1 MNWEIVRTA
10 FLELL
15 LEKLEEQEES
25 FETFTDELI
34 QKLKEQGYEIDPAT
48 EVFLIQFTQRAIS
61 EVLKSLSDVVEIVA
75 DITEQDLG
83 PVVEEVIRHR
93 YPDGLNLSERLW
105 NWDAETRRGVAEII
119 SQGIRL
125 KRSAQGIAYE
135 IENYLRIHGKI
146 DDEIKEKWLK
156 RLEEVARA
164 SVRDLEARKK
174 LQRLLKRLEKDLN
187 KLKDELSIA
196 ERKSLIETIKKAI
209 EEGKE
214 ELIERAIKVFLQ
226 KQSLRRLKTITQ
238 TEMAHTFHRVQI
250 RATEK
255 DPYLVGYRWKLSK
268 AHPKPD
274 ICDVYANV
282 NYGLGKG
289 VWPKDKVP
297 KAKPHPHCLC
307 YLLPVYSRKKK
318 TPQNSPK
325 IDVEPLVKKH
335 KYLKALKELGY
346 DLTRIIDLD
355 PETGYYLKEKDF
367 LEKLGISKE
376 EWKVIKKALT
386 DRKLKKL
393 GERLGIGSKS
403 IFREGDLIKH
413 PIREEY
419 TKVVKVIKDLLGNE
433 RILTEVYQKKIEAP
447 ILPKKRVWQIPYRKW
462 GAENLEK
469 ILQNPDVILQ
479 DKEGAYLYGK
489 WYKKQLVVVA
499 VGSDSFFIYTVYP
512 LENANKILEGKLE
525 RYIIIYKR

>member
-15 LEKLEEQEES
+15 LEKLEEQEENFQNFS
-25 FETFTDELI
+25 EELI
-34 QKLKEQGYEIDPAT
+34 QKLQEQGYEIDPAT

-75 DITEQDLG
+75 DITEQELDS
-83 PVVEEVIRHR
+83 VVEEVIRHR

-125 KRSAQGIAYE
+125 KRSAQEIAYE
-135 IENYLRIHGKI
+135 IENYLRVHGKL
-146 DDEIKEKWLK
+146 DDEIKDEWLK
-156 RLEEVARA
+156 QLEETARA
-164 SVRDLEARKK
+164 NVKDLEARKE
-174 LQRLLKRLEKDLN
+174 LQKLLKRLERNLN
-187 KLKDELSIA
+187 ELKDELSIA
-196 ERKSLIETIKKAI
+196 ERKTLIEEIKKAL
-209 EEGKE
+209 ERGRE

-226 KQSLRRLKTITQ
+226 KQSLRRLKTIAQ
-238 TEMAHTFHRVQI
+238 TEMAHTFHRAQI

-255 DPYLVGYRWKLSK
+255 DPHLVGYKWKLSK

-274 ICDVYANV
+274 ICDVYASV

-297 KAKPHPHCLC
+297 KTKPHPHCLC

-325 IDVEPLVKKH
+325 IDVEPLVKRH
-335 KYLKALKELGY
+335 KYLRALKELGY
-346 DLTRIIDLD
+346 DLSKFIDLD

-367 LEKLGISKE
+367 LEKFGISKE
-376 EWKVIKKALT
+376 EWKVIKKVLT

-393 GERLGIGSKS
+393 GERLGISSKS
-403 IFREGDLIKH
+403 VFREGSLIKR
-413 PIREEY
+413 PLREEY
-419 TKVVKVIKDLLGNE
+419 TKVVKLVRDLLGNE
-433 RILTEVYQKKIEAP
+433 RVLTEFTIEHVITKA
-447 ILPKKRVWQIPYRKW
+447 KVERTWRKQLREY
-462 GAENLEK
+462 GLENLGK
-469 ILQNPDVILQ
+469 ILSSPDAVLL
-479 DKEGAYLYGK
+479 DTKREAYIYAKRYRNRYIG
-489 WYKKQLVVVA
+489 VVV
-499 VGSDSFFIYTVYP
+499 GEENPHYIYTIEP
-512 LENANKILEGKLE
+512 IADIKKD
-525 RYIIIYKR
+525 RYIVLYEK